1 MHCIISRRPCP
12 DSLST
17 LADQGPLERYK
28 AVGLSKV
35 DSEGTPDRCEFYG
48 ISKDDLFG
56 LSAQL
61 PAPDIINT
69 SRPLFQSFLSN
80 NYKIELLVLQHLETH
95 LALPPG
101 AMTSLHP
108 LDKLSGD
115 QVRILKYDPQPAK
128 DRRTSLV
135 PHTDFG
141 SVTSLFNILG
151 GLQVLP
157 IGAENKEENWHYV
170 QPQTGC
176 AIINLGDSMVKW
188 TNGLLKSAMHRV
200 TYAPGKQADA
210 TRWSLAYFGH
220 AHNGSLMKRMDGG
233 VIPPLEEG
241 VMEQDMTAE
250 DWLYARSTSYK
261 QEGMKD
267 FERVVGKG
275 EGADADAA
283 PIVE

>member
-1 MHCIISRRPCP
+1 M
-12 DSLST
+12 SLSILRRFSKSKGLD
-17 LADQGPLERYK
+17 LANEVALIGSYK
-28 AVGLSKV
+28 GIGLSKV
-35 DSEGTPDRCEFYG
+35 DAEGTPDRCEFYG
-48 ISKDDLFG
+48 ISKDDLFD

-61 PAPDIINT
+61 PSPPIIN
-69 SRPLFQSFLSN
+69 SHRPLFKTFLSN
-80 NYKIELLVLQHLETH
+80 NYDLEILILTHLEKH
-95 LALPPG
+95 LELPAG

-108 LDKLSGD
+108 LNELSGD
-115 QVRILKYDPQPAK
+115 QIRILKYDPQPHH

-157 IGAENKEENWHYV
+157 IGAENKEENWQYV

-233 VIPPLEEG
+233 IIPPLEAG
-241 VMEQDMTAE
+241 VTEEDLTAE
-250 DWLYARSTSYK
+250 DWLYVRSTSYK
-261 QEGMKD
+261 QKDMKD
-267 FERVVGKG
+267 FERVVVK
-275 EGADADAA
+275 EEPA
-283 PIVE
+283 IVE

>member
-1 MHCIISRRPCP
+1 
-12 DSLST
+12 
-17 LADQGPLERYK
+17 
-28 AVGLSKV
+28 
-35 DSEGTPDRCEFYG
+35 
-48 ISKDDLFG
+48 
-56 LSAQL
+56 
-61 PAPDIINT
+61 
-69 SRPLFQSFLSN
+69 
-80 NYKIELLVLQHLETH
+80 
-95 LALPPG
+95 
-101 AMTSLHP
+101 MTSLHP
-108 LDKLSGD
+108 LNKLSGD
-115 QVRILKYDPQPAK
+115 QIRLLKYDPQPHN

-157 IGAENKEENWHYV
+157 IGAENKEENWQYV

-233 VIPPLEEG
+233 VIPPLEAG
-241 VMEQDMTAE
+241 VTEEDMTAE
-250 DWLYARSTSYK
+250 DWLYVRSSSYK
-261 QEGMKD
+261 QKDMKD
-267 FERVVGKG
+267 FERVAVR
-275 EGADADAA
+275 EEPA